1 MALSAN
7 TLFHFTSS
15 LDILISILTRDF
27 IPRYSLENYNVLMP
41 KINNRKGLEVGIPMV
56 SFCDIPLSKVSQH
69 IDIYGRYG
77 IGLEKNWGL
86 RNGISPVIYANK
98 KTKLSSTMR
107 EMAILIL
114 SNELDVP
121 TRLQKRLSVL
131 FGFIKPYEGIFKR
144 NKRLIRKYRFY
155 DEREWRY
162 IPRTLPRGFILGM
175 PKEDFENTEILNR
188 ANMFLFSG
196 RRLMFS
202 VNDIRYIIVSKERE
216 IQEIIDVLSHD
227 THQDKFPKKNLP
239 ILASKIITCE
249 RIFEDL

>member
-86 RNGISPVIYANK
+86 RKWNIPCNICK
-98 KTKLSSTMR
+98 
-107 EMAILIL
+107 
-114 SNELDVP
+114 
-121 TRLQKRLSVL
+121 QKN
-131 FGFIKPYEGIFKR
+131 Y
-144 NKRLIRKYRFY
+144 
-155 DEREWRY
+155 
-162 IPRTLPRGFILGM
+162 
-175 PKEDFENTEILNR
+175 
-188 ANMFLFSG
+188 
-196 RRLMFS
+196 
-202 VNDIRYIIVSKERE
+202 
-216 IQEIIDVLSHD
+216 
-227 THQDKFPKKNLP
+227 
-239 ILASKIITCE
+239 
-249 RIFEDL
+249 